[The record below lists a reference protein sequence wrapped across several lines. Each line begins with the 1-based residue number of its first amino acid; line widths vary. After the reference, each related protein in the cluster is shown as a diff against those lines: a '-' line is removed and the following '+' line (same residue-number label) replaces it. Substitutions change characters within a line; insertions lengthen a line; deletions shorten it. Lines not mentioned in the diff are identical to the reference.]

1 MKLLGS
7 SVIESMSQTITL
19 NLLRKHPSGLLLAAQ
34 VIAVV
39 LDPIMEETK
48 AGRAGF
54 VVFGNVVLGL
64 ALWVVFRSPLMN
76 WIGLVLAAPA
86 VIISLAALF
95 GGYTGILVIAHLLE
109 AALYFYAAI
118 GLIVYMLS
126 DNEVTIDEL
135 LAVGA
140 TFTLLAWAFTYAY
153 SVCQYFVPGSFGINP
168 LEQRSWL
175 ELLFL
180 SFSVLSSV
188 GLSDVTPIAPIARS
202 LVMLEMFCGVMYI
215 AIVVSRLIAMIGL
228 RRQQNR

>member
-1 MKLLGS
+1 MYQSL
-7 SVIESMSQTITL
+7 TL
-19 NLLRKHPSGLLLAAQ
+19 KLLRKHPSGLLLSAQ
-34 VIAVV
+34 VLAVI
-39 LDPIMEETK
+39 LDPMMEQTK

-54 VVFGNVVLGL
+54 VVVGNVVLGL

-76 WIGLVLAAPA
+76 WIGLVLVLPA
-86 VIISLAALF
+86 VTLSLAALV
-95 GGYTGILVIAHLLE
+95 GGYTGLLVIAHLLE

-126 DNEVTIDEL
+126 DTDVTIDEL

-153 SVCQYFVPGSFGINP
+153 LACQYFVPGSFAANP

-180 SFSVLSSV
+180 SFSILSSV
-188 GLSDVTPIAPIARS
+188 GLSDITPLTPMARS

-215 AIVVSRLIAMIGL
+215 AIVVSRLIAMVGL
-228 RRQQNR
+228 RRQQDR

>member
-1 MKLLGS
+1 MYHSL
-7 SVIESMSQTITL
+7 TL
-19 NLLRKHPSGLLLAAQ
+19 KLLRKHPSGSLLAAQ
-34 VIAVV
+34 VLTVV
-39 LDPIMEETK
+39 FDPLMEGTR

-54 VVFGNVVLGL
+54 VVFGNLVLAL

-76 WIGLVLAAPA
+76 WLGLVLAVPA
-86 VIISLAALF
+86 VAISLAALI

-126 DNEVTIDEL
+126 DNEVTMDEL
-135 LAVGA
+135 LAIGA

-153 SVCQYFVPGSFGINP
+153 SACQYFVPGSFGINP

-175 ELLFL
+175 ELLFV

-188 GLSDVTPIAPIARS
+188 GLSDITPLTPMARS

-215 AIVVSRLIAMIGL
+215 AIVVSRLIAMVGL
-228 RRQQNR
+228 RRQQDR

>member
-1 MKLLGS
+1 
-7 SVIESMSQTITL
+7 MSQTVTL
-19 NLLRKHPSGLLLAAQ
+19 NFLRKHPSGLLLAAQ
-34 VIAVV
+34 LLAILLVPV
-39 LDPIMEETK
+39 MEETK

-86 VIISLAALF
+86 VTISLAALF
-95 GGYTGILVIAHLLE
+95 EGYSGILVIAHLLE

-118 GLIVYMLS
+118 GLIMYMLS
-126 DNEVTIDEL
+126 DTEVTIDEL
-135 LAVGA
+135 FAVGA

-153 SVCQYFVPGSFGINP
+153 SACQYFVPGSFGINP

-188 GLSDVTPIAPIARS
+188 GLSDITPIAPIARS